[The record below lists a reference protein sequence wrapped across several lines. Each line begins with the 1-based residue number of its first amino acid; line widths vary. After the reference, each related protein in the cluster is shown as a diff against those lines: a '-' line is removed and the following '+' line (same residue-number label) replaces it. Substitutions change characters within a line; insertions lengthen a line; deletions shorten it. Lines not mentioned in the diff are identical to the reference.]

1 MRVEESFM
9 TDKRKGVSRL
19 VYFLPL
25 WIVLLGFF
33 FAEVEIQIEGAEGW
47 AASLPTWRI
56 EDSRLL
62 DIFWG
67 GRPMTGYHA
76 WIFSFMALVFH
87 LPIFIQGCFS
97 IKLEAR
103 ILGGLMIFWIVEDF
117 LWFVL
122 NPAFGLHK
130 FNPASVPWHKHW
142 LLGMPTDYIVFLI
155 AGFALMCYSF
165 RMSKE
170 KPDARN
176 GDVT

>member
-1 MRVEESFM
+1 M